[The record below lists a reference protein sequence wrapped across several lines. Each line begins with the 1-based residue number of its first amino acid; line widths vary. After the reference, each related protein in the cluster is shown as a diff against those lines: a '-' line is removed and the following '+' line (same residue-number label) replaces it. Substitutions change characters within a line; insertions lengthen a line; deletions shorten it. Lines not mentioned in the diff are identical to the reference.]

1 MTNLNEHANLY
12 ATSPSILI
20 SIKLMTEIGNAVVN
34 SESVSLV
41 SFTFF
46 F

>member
-1 MTNLNEHANLY
+1 MTNLNEHSNLY